1 MIVVKL
7 MGGLGNQMF
16 QYAAARSLASRLGS
30 PLSADLNFLLDRTP
44 RPNFTFRNYDLDIF
58 GIQMAAATEEQVR
71 PFLYKGRTRTE
82 RLYRKF
88 FAWPR
93 RIHYR
98 EPHFHFDHRFHNFQL
113 PWKGGIYLEGYWQS
127 PKYFRTIEVELRQT
141 FSFPKTIQASSQQLY
156 AQIQST
162 ESVMINARRTD
173 YLSDPLFK
181 VCSMGY
187 FRAAIDTLSNHLK
200 QPHFFVF
207 SDDIEW
213 CRENFAPSDKFT
225 IVGHEHAGP
234 KFANYLH
241 LMSACRHSII
251 PNSTFAWWAAWLNP
265 NPNKIVLAP
274 RRWFAD
280 PPMNP
285 RDLIPDTWIQ
295 ITD

>member
-1 MIVVKL
+1 
-7 MGGLGNQMF
+7 
-16 QYAAARSLASRLGS
+16 
-30 PLSADLNFLLDRTP
+30 
-44 RPNFTFRNYDLDIF
+44 
-58 GIQMAAATEEQVR
+58 MAAATKEQVC
-71 PFLYKGRTRTE
+71 PFLSKGRTRTE
-82 RLYRKF
+82 RLYQKLF
-88 FAWPR
+88 DWPR
-93 RIHYR
+93 RIHYI
-98 EPHFHFDHRFHNFQL
+98 EPHFHFDRRFLTIQS

-127 PKYFRTIEVELRQT
+127 PAYFSPIEKELRKT
-141 FSFPKTIQASSQQLY
+141 FSFPDPILASSQQLLER
-156 AQIQST
+156 IRST

-173 YLSDPLFK
+173 YLSNSLLG
-181 VCSMGY
+181 VCSRKY
-187 FRAAIDTLSNHLK
+187 FQVAIATLTSRVNR
-200 QPHFFVF
+200 PHFFVF

-265 NPNKIVLAP
+265 NPNKMVLAP

-280 PPMNP
+280 PTMNP